1 MKHYLMTIGGEA
13 VDSQDKISV
22 LNPATGEAF
31 ASCAQGNADSVNAAV
46 AAARQA
52 FPGWSSLSDTD
63 RKGMMHQLGQLLET
77 HMAELAELIT
87 LETGKPLEGL
97 NGVGANMELMGAIGW
112 SHVTADL
119 DLEVDLIQDDEEALV
134 EVYRKPIGV
143 VASITPWNW
152 PLMIAIW
159 HIVAAMRVGNTV
171 VIKPSENTPIA
182 TARFVELANQV
193 LPAGVL
199 NLVAGYGDLGHALT
213 SHDDVNKVI
222 FTGSTATGKK
232 IMSTASGNLKRL
244 LLELGGNDAA
254 IVLPDVDVKAVVP
267 QLFGAAFHNNGQT
280 CACLKRLYVHESIY
294 DEVCA
299 ELTELA
305 KNAKVGNGLEAGI
318 ELGPLQNKMQLEVV
332 EDLVNISKNEGGRIL
347 TGGQRISGAG
357 FFFEPTI
364 VADLTN
370 GCELVDKE
378 QFGPILPVVKYNTAE
393 EALTLAN
400 DNQNGLGGS
409 VWSADVQAAAALAK
423 RLECGTAWVNSHGNI
438 QPNAPFGGVKQSGV
452 GVEFGR
458 YGLEECTTIQTLK
471 IQRA

>member
-31 ASCAQGNADSVNAAV
+31 ASCAQGNANSVNAAV
-46 AAARQA
+46 EAARQA
-52 FPGWSSLSDTD
+52 FPSWSSLPDAD

-97 NGVGANMELMGAIGW
+97 NGVGANMELMGSIGW
-112 SHVTADL
+112 SHVTADI
-119 DLEVDLIQDDEEALV
+119 DLEVDLIQDDDEALV

-213 SHDDVNKVI
+213 SHDDVDKVI

-232 IMSTASGNLKRL
+232 IMSSASGNLKRL

-254 IVLPDVDVKAVVP
+254 IVLPDVDVKAVAP

-299 ELTELA
+299 ELAELA
-305 KNAKVGNGLEAGI
+305 KNAKVGNGLESGI

-332 EDLVNISKNEGGRIL
+332 EDLANIAKNEGGRIL
-347 TGGQRISGAG
+347 AGGQRIPGAG

-378 QFGPILPVVKYNTAE
+378 QFGPILPVVKYTTVEN
-393 EALTLAN
+393 ALAMAN
-400 DNQNGLGGS
+400 DNPNGLGGS

-423 RLECGTAWVNSHGNI
+423 RLECGTAWVNSHGNV